1 LIVGE
6 FLPNSYNGV
15 VFTFSSD
22 INYLMSIPTNLGTE
36 LPSTLFRRFR
46 IYLKDFKF
54 AFFIAVIG
62 MIGYSA
68 IDVAV
73 ISQLKP
79 IIDDSLGKGDYE
91 YLRIAAYFIVPL
103 FILRGIFNFLGTY
116 TVAWIGNHVVMQM
129 RQQIFDRYIHLPV
142 EFHDN
147 NGTGQLISKVIYDTE
162 QVSNA
167 AGKALL
173 TLVRDGALVVG
184 LLLSMFY
191 YSWQLSLIFILIG
204 PLVAVIVS
212 VVSKRFRLVS
222 KNIQEAM
229 GNLTSAV
236 EQVIKG
242 HKVVLMFGGQD
253 IENQQFSNKNN
264 HNRQQ
269 NMKLIIARV
278 LSVSSI
284 QVIASIA
291 LAVVLYIASFPDL
304 VELSPGVFI
313 NVVVNMTMLLK
324 PLKQLTTV
332 NSEFQKGM
340 AACLSIFEILDQ
352 EVEQDKGTHSIDR
365 VKGKID
371 FKHVT
376 FSYPSKEDPALKNMS
391 FSVKPGQTFA
401 LVGRSGSGKSTIS
414 SLLTRFYDNQMGEIL
429 IDDLMLKNI
438 PLKDLRRQFAL
449 VSQHVVLFNDTI
461 ANNIAYGSGGRVST
475 DQILAAAKTAHV
487 LEFVEQLPEGLD
499 TIVGENGFMLSG
511 GQRQRL
517 AIARA
522 LLLDAPIL
530 ILDEATSA
538 LDTESE
544 RLIQDSLDKLQQNR
558 TSIVVAHRLSTIENA
573 DTILV
578 IEAGE
583 IIEQGNHQSLLA
595 QGGTYSQLYNMQ
607 FNEESV
613 AK

>member
-1 LIVGE
+1 
-6 FLPNSYNGV
+6 
-15 VFTFSSD
+15 
-22 INYLMSIPTNLGTE
+22 MSIQTDLGTQV
-36 LPSTLFRRFR
+36 PSNIFRRFR
-46 IYLKDFKF
+46 VYLKDFKF

-73 ISQLKP
+73 VAQLKP
-79 IIDDSLGKGDYE
+79 IVDDSLGKGDYE
-91 YLRIAAYFIVPL
+91 YLRLASYFIVPI
-103 FILRGIFNFLGTY
+103 FVLRGILNFLGTY
-116 TVAWIGNHVVMQM
+116 TVAWIGHHVVMQL
-129 RQQIFDRYIHLPV
+129 RQQLFSRYIHLPV

-173 TLVRDGALVVG
+173 TLVRDGAFVIG
-184 LLLSMFY
+184 LLFAMFY
-191 YSWQLSLIFILIG
+191 YSWQLSLIFVLIG

-222 KNIQEAM
+222 RRIQDAM
-229 GNLTSAV
+229 GGLTSAV

-242 HKVVLMFGGQD
+242 HKVVLMFGGQNL
-253 IENQQFSNKNN
+253 ENKRFSDKNN
-264 HNRQQ
+264 DNRQQ
-269 NMKLIIARV
+269 NMKLIVARI

-284 QVIASIA
+284 QVIASFA

-304 VELSPGVFI
+304 VESLTPGVFVS
-313 NVVVNMTMLLK
+313 VVVFMTMLLK

-340 AACLSIFEILDQ
+340 AACVSIFEVLDQ
-352 EVEQDKGTHSIDR
+352 QIEEDNGTHSLGR
-365 VKGKID
+365 VAGKIE
-371 FKHVT
+371 FKNVT
-376 FSYPSKEDPALKNMS
+376 FSYPSKVSPALKDIS
-391 FSVKPGQTFA
+391 FSVQPGQTFA

-414 SLLTRFYDNQMGEIL
+414 SLLTRFYNNQMGEIL
-429 IDDLMLKNI
+429 LDDMLLKDI

-461 ANNIAYGSGGRVST
+461 ANNIAYGSEGKVSRE
-475 DQILAAAKTAHV
+475 QITAAAKTAHV
-487 LEFVEQLPEGLD
+487 LEFLEQLPEGLD

-544 RLIQDSLDKLQQNR
+544 RLIQDALDKLQQNR
-558 TSIVVAHRLSTIENA
+558 TSIVVAHRLSTIETA

-595 QGGTYSQLYNMQ
+595 QSGTYSQLYHMQ
-607 FNEESV
+607 FSEES
-613 AK
+613 AAR